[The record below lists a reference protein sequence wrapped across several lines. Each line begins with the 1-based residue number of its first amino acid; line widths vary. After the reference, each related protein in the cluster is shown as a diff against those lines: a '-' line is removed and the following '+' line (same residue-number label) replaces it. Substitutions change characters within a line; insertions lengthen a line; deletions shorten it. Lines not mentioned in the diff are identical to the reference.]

1 MMNGFFAAAVLA
13 GALALAGCGQGG
25 APEGKDITKNSS
37 AKDIGA
43 AYLTE
48 MTRIADALETVK
60 DEESAKA
67 AAVEISKAA
76 VGLNKM
82 GEVLK
87 DDTDPLKAMQI
98 FGNNYTQVVETQGR
112 MMTELMRIQ
121 TEHPELME
129 IVSAEMDKLEE

>member
-1 MMNGFFAAAVLA
+1 MVLA

-48 MTRIADALETVK
+48 MTRIADALETVR
-60 DEESAKA
+60 DEQSAKA
-67 AAVEISKAA
+67 AAGKISKAA
-76 VGLNKM
+76 EGLKKM
-82 GEVLK
+82 GKALK
-87 DDTDPLKAMQI
+87 DETDPLKAMQI
-98 FGNNYTQVVETQGR
+98 FGSNYTQVVETQGR

-121 TEHPELME
+121 TEHPELMD
-129 IVSAEMDKLEE
+129 IISAEMDKLEE

>member
-1 MMNGFFAAAVLA
+1 MKRGFVAAVVLA

-60 DEESAKA
+60 DEQSAKA
-67 AAVEISKAA
+67 AAGKISRAA
-76 VGLNKM
+76 EGLNKM
-82 GEVLK
+82 GDALK
-87 DDTDPLKAMQI
+87 DETDPLKAMQI

-121 TEHPELME
+121 SEHPELMD
-129 IVSAEMDKLEE
+129 IISAEMEKLEE

>member
-1 MMNGFFAAAVLA
+1 MKNGFFAAVVLA
-13 GALALAGCGQGG
+13 GALVLAGCGQGG
-25 APEGKDITKNSS
+25 APEGKNITKNSS
-37 AKDIGA
+37 AQDIGA

-60 DEESAKA
+60 DEQSAKA
-67 AAVEISKAA
+67 AAGKISKAA
-76 VGLNKM
+76 EGLNKM

-98 FGNNYTQVVETQGR
+98 FGGNYTQVVETQGR

-129 IVSAEMDKLEE
+129 IISAEMEKLEE